1 MPLASARSPMLQPPS
16 PAACHLPCPF
26 DRHNQLGDRM
36 IVPAQVSDDS
46 ASASTCAASNAK
58 SATTKA
64 KQDLTYGL
72 HWIKVDSAPVGGTL
86 LKIDDTLNET
96 TKALMGSNPLET
108 ALLKQESFSTDDW
121 NAVRANRQGLALN
134 RRACPA
140 DAVLAAAVT
149 TRRCSQ
155 KIQGRPTHSLDCN
168 VAPAIGVN
176 LSKQPRTSFP
186 LSASLPAICP
196 SLCKHRSAPLSP
208 TLLSRTQTRLHA
220 TATSH
225 SGRRRTFSPGRSG

>member
-1 MPLASARSPMLQPPS
+1 MFSRRFVNALASARSPMPQPPS
-16 PAACHLPCPF
+16 PAACHLPCSF

-36 IVPAQVSDDS
+36 LVPAQVNDDS
-46 ASASTCAASNAK
+46 ASAATCAASDAK

-72 HWIKVDSAPVGGTL
+72 DWIRVDSLPVGGTL
-86 LKIDDTLNET
+86 LKIDNNLDAKTQ
-96 TKALMGSNPLET
+96 ALMGSNPLET
-108 ALLKQESFSTDDW
+108 ALLKQERFSTNDW
-121 NAVRANRQGLALN
+121 NAVRATRQGLALN

-140 DAVLAAAVT
+140 DAVLAAAVA

-155 KIQGRPTHSLDCN
+155 KIRGRPTNSSGRII
-168 VAPAIGVN
+168 VAPAFRVN

-186 LSASLPAICP
+186 LSASPPATCP

-208 TLLSRTQTRLHA
+208 TLLSRTQTR
-220 TATSH
+220 
-225 SGRRRTFSPGRSG
+225 